1 MYSEHSAE
9 PSDNGYESSS
19 GSSGSFHPD
28 FSKEDSSD
36 TFDGFDETDI
46 KPELQKGTGKL
57 NTVHFGLRRRKRV
70 RTYRCQIK
78 NCDHSC
84 KSMRELNE
92 HHMKNHD
99 KVQCIGC
106 EKTFNTPSSMKRHAY
121 CHGELP
127 FVCDVCNEGFAFK
140 SELAFHHTVHRKVS
154 SFHCVSKGCGK
165 SFKSSNELNK
175 HAQKHSGVTWECGKC
190 DYSTD
195 DRRNLRAHNKKHLLV
210 GTHKCIPCVKSFHY
224 FMQLKRHRTKP
235 ECRGN
240 NPD

>member
-9 PSDNGYESSS
+9 PSDDGFESSS

-28 FSKEDSSD
+28 LSEGESSD

-46 KPELQKGTGKL
+46 KPAPQKGTGKL
-57 NTVHFGLRRRKRV
+57 NTVHYGLRRRKCV
-70 RTYRCQIK
+70 RTYRCQTK
-78 NCDHSC
+78 NCDYSC

-92 HHMKNHD
+92 HHKDNHD
-99 KVQCIGC
+99 KVQCNGC
-106 EKTFNTPSSMKRHAY
+106 DKTFNTPSSMKRHAY

-140 SELAFHHTVHRKVS
+140 SELAFHRTVHRKVS

-175 HAQKHSGVTWECGKC
+175 HAQKHSGVTWECDKC
-190 DYSTD
+190 GYFTD
-195 DRRNLRAHNKKHLLV
+195 DRRNLCAHNKKHLLV
-210 GTHKCIPCVKSFHY
+210 GTHKCIPCAKSFHY
-224 FMQLKRHRTKP
+224 FMQLKRHRTKL